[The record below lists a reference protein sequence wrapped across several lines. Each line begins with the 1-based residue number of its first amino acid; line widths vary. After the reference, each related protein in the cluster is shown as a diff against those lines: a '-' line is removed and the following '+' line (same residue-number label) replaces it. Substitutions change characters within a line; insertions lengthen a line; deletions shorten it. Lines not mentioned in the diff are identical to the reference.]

1 MGKFI
6 ITRTAAGDSFCLQS
20 DRGHTLAVS
29 RRYATLDACKKGIA
43 SLIVNA
49 PVMPVRDAT
58 AGERG
63 PNPKFEIVS
72 GERGFLFL
80 VKSPNG
86 KTVIT
91 SQSYATKKA
100 CLRAIAML
108 RRGVLEYEI
117 LFHTRE
123 GYTPLTMKVP
133 NGAVGRP
140 AAPKAS
146 KAPTP
151 PPITAQPL
159 PQEDEV
165 WIEDAEVDFDA
176 TPIPEAVVATQAP
189 EVSPEPAPQTPRL
202 IRLQPTDRA
211 VQPSNR
217 GAARQPQAKK
227 SASAVSRGIL
237 GRLFKGK

>member
-20 DRGHTLAVS
+20 DTGHTLAVS

-146 KAPTP
+146 KVPTP
-151 PPITAQPL
+151 PASVTQPL

-165 WIEDAEVDFDA
+165 WIEDAEVDLDVA
-176 TPIPEAVVATQAP
+176 PVPEVAAVPQAP
-189 EVSPEPAPQTPRL
+189 KTPPAPVPQTPRL

-211 VQPSNR
+211 EQPSNR